1 MEEAHLHSCCFF
13 LRLQP
18 HKGQRAK
25 NKTKKKQKTLQWTNK
40 DAQVAAA
47 LDMRGGRER
56 MRGRGG
62 GVSVG
67 WSGGG
72 ATSGGETEEEVGFSA
87 RRGA

>member
-1 MEEAHLHSCCFF
+1 MEEAHLHSCCFVV
-13 LRLQP
+13 Q
-18 HKGQRAK
+18 KT
-25 NKTKKKQKTLQWTNK
+25 KTKKKNLQWTN
-40 DAQVAAA
+40 AQVAAA
-47 LDMRGGRER
+47 LDMRGGCER

-72 ATSGGETEEEVGFSA
+72 GATSGGGTEEEVGFSA